1 MIDLTYCKNF
11 NITINCPQMPAEK
24 ADLRAITILLV
35 LTLIIRL
42 KIYSAQNLSDLF
54 VNDKPE
60 F

>member
-1 MIDLTYCKNF
+1 
-11 NITINCPQMPAEK
+11 MPAEK

-35 LTLIIRL
+35 LTLLIRL

-54 VNDKPE
+54 VNDKSE

>member
-1 MIDLTYCKNF
+1 
-11 NITINCPQMPAEK
+11 MPAGK

-35 LTLIIRL
+35 LTLLIRL
-42 KIYSAQNLSDLF
+42 KINSAQNLSDLF

>member
-1 MIDLTYCKNF
+1 
-11 NITINCPQMPAEK
+11 MPAEK

-35 LTLIIRL
+35 LTLLIRL
-42 KIYSAQNLSDLF
+42 KINSAQNLSDLF